1 MRTHS
6 LVCFLRTVFTRR
18 RKTLVLL
25 GILAVAEL
33 IFLVVWHNAGKIVV
47 FACALLVISR
57 VLVFCDL
64 RRHHLR
70 YAPWPLTI
78 TALFMPQADARRY
91 LEALASGFYELRGRQ
106 RRRHM
111 WNAIRTAPKASLA
124 LWHCWLRAK
133 WVALAVCALTDRV
146 HRVQGLIESTPPG
159 SRRHRAARRRLRLYC
174 RLVLCATGTWQ
185 YDEIARPAR
194 ALLRC
199 RPPKGEIAEL
209 TTLTAELVRALA
221 TWRPG
226 QV

>member
-6 LVCFLRTVFTRR
+6 LVCFLRTVFARH

-25 GILAVAEL
+25 GILAIAGL
-33 IFLVVWHNAGKIVV
+33 IFLVVWRSAGKIAV
-47 FACALLVISR
+47 FAGALLVISR

-91 LEALASGFYELRGRQ
+91 LEALASGFYELRGRL

-111 WNAIRTAPKASLA
+111 WNAIRTAPRAVLA
-124 LWHCWLRAK
+124 LWHLWLREK
-133 WVALAVCALTDRV
+133 WVALAVRGLTDRV
-146 HRVQGLIESTPPG
+146 HLIQGLIESTPPG
-159 SRRHRAARRRLRLYC
+159 SRRHRAARRRLRRYC
-174 RLVLCATGTWQ
+174 RLILCATGTWQ

-199 RPPKGEIAEL
+199 RPSEGEIAEL
-209 TTLTAELVRALA
+209 TTLTADLVRTLA
-221 TWRPG
+221 TWRPD